1 MDTGEDAETTPA
13 PPGRG
18 DRTPA
23 TVVPYLAV
31 RGAAGAIDYYRRA
44 FGAQERFRIEDDGV
58 VGHAELAIGG
68 ATIYLSDEWE
78 QLRVH
83 SPTTLGG
90 WSVSLAIEVEDVD
103 AFVAHLVG
111 GGARLERGVDD
122 GPEEGWRSAWVVD
135 PYGHR
140 WHVSSPTAG

>member
-1 MDTGEDAETTPA
+1 MEPDRIA

-18 DRTPA
+18 GATPA

-31 RGAAGAIDYYRRA
+31 RGASEAIDYYRRA
-44 FGAQERFRIEDDGV
+44 FGAQERFRIEEGGV
-58 VGHAELAIGG
+58 
-68 ATIYLSDEWE
+68 
-78 QLRVH
+78 
-83 SPTTLGG
+83 
-90 WSVSLAIEVEDVD
+90 
-103 AFVAHLVG
+103 VAHLVD

-122 GPEEGWRSAWVVD
+122 GPQEGWRSAWVVD